1 VSTAGALAS
10 THLLAVADLGGLFT
24 QPFMQHAFVAGTG
37 IALASGLAG
46 YFLVLRS
53 QVFTGDALGHVAFT
67 GAMAA
72 LAFGADLR
80 LGLFVGTVGVALLI
94 GLLGPRGR
102 ADDVVIGNVFAWIL
116 GLGVLFLGI
125 YTTSRATSN
134 STGGIGVLF
143 GSIFGLSG
151 DQALVALG
159 LGVMLGAALIV
170 LARPLLFITI
180 DPEVAGARG
189 VPIRLL
195 GLVFLA
201 LLGGTAGEATQAIGA
216 LLLLGLLTAP
226 AATALLSTARPFA
239 GLALSGGLALVE
251 MWAGLVLSYLV
262 PDLPPSFCIMAMA
275 AGGYAVARL
284 VTPAHGGVPAASP
297 PRRRPRLRRARTP
310 AAAGSHAE
318 SASARRTR

>member
-1 VSTAGALAS
+1 MTVHIQGALAS
-10 THLLAVADLGGLFT
+10 AHLLAVAGLGGLFT
-24 QPFMQHAFVAGTG
+24 QPFMQHAFVAGSG

-53 QVFTGDALGHVAFT
+53 QVFTGDALSHVAFT
-67 GAMAA
+67 GAIAA

-134 STGGIGVLF
+134 STGGVGVLF

-151 DQALVALG
+151 NQALVALG
-159 LGVMLGAALIV
+159 LGIALGAVLVV
-170 LARPLLFITI
+170 LARPLLFVTV
-180 DPEVAGARG
+180 DPDVAGARG
-189 VPIRLL
+189 LPVRLL
-195 GLVFLA
+195 GLGFLA

-226 AATALLSTARPFA
+226 AATALRVTARPYA
-239 GLALSGGLALVE
+239 GLALSGGFAVVE
-251 MWAGLVLSYLV
+251 MWTGLVLSYLV
-262 PDLPPSFCIMAMA
+262 PDLPPSFCIMMMA
-275 AGGYAVARL
+275 AGSYAVSRL
-284 VTPAHGGVPAASP
+284 LTPAHS
-297 PRRRPRLRRARTP
+297 RATN
-310 AAAGSHAE
+310 G
-318 SASARRTR
+318 TDTK

>member
-1 VSTAGALAS
+1 MTVHIQGALAS
-10 THLLAVADLGGLFT
+10 AHLLAVAGLGGLFT
-24 QPFMQHAFVAGTG
+24 QPFMQHAFVAGSG

-53 QVFTGDALGHVAFT
+53 QVFTGDALSHVAFT
-67 GAMAA
+67 GAIAA

-134 STGGIGVLF
+134 STGGVGVLF

-151 DQALVALG
+151 NQALVALG
-159 LGVMLGAALIV
+159 LGIALGAVLVV
-170 LARPLLFITI
+170 LARPLLFVTV
-180 DPEVAGARG
+180 DPDVAGARG
-189 VPIRLL
+189 LPVRLL
-195 GLVFLA
+195 GLGFLA

-226 AATALLSTARPFA
+226 AATALRVTARPYA
-239 GLALSGGLALVE
+239 GLALSGGFAVVE
-251 MWAGLVLSYLV
+251 MWTGLVLSYLV
-262 PDLPPSFCIMAMA
+262 PDLPPSFCIMMMA
-275 AGGYAVARL
+275 AGGYAVSRL
-284 VTPAHGGVPAASP
+284 LTPAHS
-297 PRRRPRLRRARTP
+297 RATN
-310 AAAGSHAE
+310 G
-318 SASARRTR
+318 TDTK

>member
-1 VSTAGALAS
+1 MTVHIQGALAS
-10 THLLAVADLGGLFT
+10 AHLLAVAGLGGLFT
-24 QPFMQHAFVAGTG
+24 QPFMQHAFVAGSG

-53 QVFTGDALGHVAFT
+53 QVFTGDALSHVAFT
-67 GAMAA
+67 GAIAA

-134 STGGIGVLF
+134 STGGVGVLF

-151 DQALVALG
+151 NQALVALG
-159 LGVMLGAALIV
+159 LGIALGAVLVV
-170 LARPLLFITI
+170 LARPLLFVTV
-180 DPEVAGARG
+180 DPDVAGARG
-189 VPIRLL
+189 LPVRLL
-195 GLVFLA
+195 GLGFLA

-226 AATALLSTARPFA
+226 AATALRVTARPYA
-239 GLALSGGLALVE
+239 GLALSGGFAVVE
-251 MWAGLVLSYLV
+251 MWTGLVLSYLV
-262 PDLPPSFCIMAMA
+262 PDLPPSFCIMMMA
-275 AGGYAVARL
+275 AGGYAVSRL
-284 VTPAHGGVPAASP
+284 LTPAHS
-297 PRRRPRLRRARTP
+297 RATS
-310 AAAGSHAE
+310 G
-318 SASARRTR
+318 TDTK